1 MTLRLAR
8 GLLALCLAL
17 PLAAE
22 GAPWTR
28 EDTLWE
34 LSYVAVV
41 AMDCS
46 QSRQIQ
52 STGREERNPLLP
64 RHPSSKTIAQL
75 SILNVA
81 AHAGISLMLNRKWRG
96 RFQKVSVAIE
106 AAVVAD
112 NYFRAGVR
120 LNF

>member
-1 MTLRLAR
+1 MPTRLAP
-8 GLLALCLAL
+8 GLVALCLAL
-17 PLAAE
+17 PAAAE
-22 GAPWTR
+22 GAPWTKQ
-28 EDTLWE
+28 DTLWE
-34 LSYVAVV
+34 LSYAAVV

-81 AHAGISLMLNRKWRG
+81 AHVGISTLLNRTWRV
-96 RFQKVSVAIE
+96 RFQRVSVAIE
-106 AAVVAD
+106 ATVVAD